1 MFGANAGFE
10 RERTLLS
17 SFSFTP
23 TFSSWLHPRGELG
36 TQYSMLRDPNA
47 RSLMQLP
54 GVVVVDSLLAARD
67 SVAFASSFTLP
78 RRMSAAQTAS
88 LGTQIDVARAFAAT
102 DSSRWPSI
110 ARIFAPLDVSYTRS
124 LLGSLDA
131 AAVDAPLSLQFG
143 LGGPSSFRSINGA
156 TATTSGQT
164 GLFAA
169 SEALVLPYGTMLVN
183 RFTRTATTNWIARDD
198 GSQAQVDGTQRL
210 FPDASL
216 QWTYRAAPGASTL
229 SSVGANV
236 GYSRNDATI
245 SLPSLI
251 DQTPPELR
259 HTHIETF
266 PIGGSVAFAGRGS
279 FSTSARYQLTR
290 RIDSLP
296 ESVARSTGRD
306 ISVDAG
312 RTFHVPASWQLGIH
326 DDLRTRFGYQL
337 SHNTTTV
344 FDSTGAVRARLQD
357 NGRQTFTLTAES
369 TIANGVVLS
378 FNGSHILSFDNNL
391 NRRFEYT
398 VFSTVFQLQLF
409 GAGK

>member
-1 MFGANAGFE
+1 
-10 RERTLLS
+10 
-17 SFSFTP
+17 
-23 TFSSWLHPRGELG
+23 
-36 TQYSMLRDPNA
+36 MLRDPNA
-47 RSLMQLP
+47 RSLVQLP

-67 SVAFASSFTLP
+67 SMTFASSFTLP

-88 LGTQIDVARAFAAT
+88 IGTQIDMGRVFAAR
-102 DSSRWPSI
+102 DSSMWPRI
-110 ARIFAPLDVSYTRS
+110 ARMFAPLDVSYTRS

-131 AAVDAPLSLQFG
+131 SSVDAPLSLQFG
-143 LGGPSSFRSINGA
+143 LGGPSAFRSINGA

-169 SEALVLPYGTMLVN
+169 SEALMLPYGTRLVN
-183 RFTRTATTNWIARDD
+183 RFTRTTTANWIARDD
-198 GSQAQVDGTQRL
+198 GSQAEVDGTMRT

-216 QWTYRAAPGASTL
+216 QWTYRPAPGTNDLL
-229 SSVGANV
+229 SSIGANV
-236 GYSRNDATI
+236 GYSKNDAQI

-251 DQTPPELR
+251 DQAPPELR

-266 PIGGSVAFAGRGS
+266 PIGGSIAFAGRGS
-279 FSTSARYQLTR
+279 FSTAARYQITR

-296 ESVARSTGRD
+296 ESVARSSGRD

-312 RTFHVPASWQLGIH
+312 RTFHIPSSWQLGIH

-344 FDSTGAVRARLQD
+344 FDSSGAVRARLQD
-357 NGRQTFTLTAES
+357 NGRQTLTLTAES
-369 TIANGVVLS
+369 TIAEGLVLS

-398 VFSTVFQLQLF
+398 VFSTVFQVQLF